1 MSQSQLNELQALVE
15 GLVAGRLI
23 EARDVPRKTIV
34 EISRNAGRYVA
45 GQLRE
50 VVVAK

>member
-1 MSQSQLNELQALVE
+1 MSQAQLTELQALVE

-23 EARDVPRKTIV
+23 EAHDVPRNKIV
-34 EISRNAGRYVA
+34 EISRNTGRYMA

-50 VVVAK
+50 VVTK